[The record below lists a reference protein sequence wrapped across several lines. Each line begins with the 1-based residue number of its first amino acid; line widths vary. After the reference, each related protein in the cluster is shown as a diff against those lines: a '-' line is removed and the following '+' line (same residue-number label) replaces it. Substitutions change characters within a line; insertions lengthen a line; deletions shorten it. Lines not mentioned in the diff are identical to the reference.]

1 MLGFIIV
8 VTMVMIVN
16 TYMYI
21 QQTRVTEELNH
32 LFEEEMELYK
42 ADEVL
47 SSSFGVRLA
56 AIRGYIMTGDA
67 KEKALFEEYV
77 EIAKTNNEIVK
88 QHTTSEKALA
98 LIEQSVEW
106 RQSMV
111 DNVIQP
117 FEQDKKDLALKNL
130 NSYAV
135 ETTEIRQGFEALAQ
149 NRQNEMIALGKEITA
164 TNQAQQTL
172 LIISTIILAI
182 VALAFAWILSS
193 KIVAPIKRVTE
204 NLKALSEGDL
214 TRENLPITTK
224 DEAGELTMTSNE
236 LTKKFKNM
244 IGSMNEVAAK
254 VSTNSNILS
263 TSSTEVHEGSTQIA
277 ITMNELAEGSEHQ
290 ASNSVQL
297 AASMQ
302 QFESKI
308 FHMGNEARSMSNHS
322 NNVHH
327 LTSQGQ
333 EKMLASTKQMKMI
346 DTIIHQA
353 VERVSQLE
361 QQTSKIDELVH
372 KITEV
377 AEQTDL
383 LALNASIEAARA
395 GDAGKGFAVVAKEV
409 RKLSEQVEEAI
420 GDIATIIQGVEQ
432 EVGNVASSLTEGYAE
447 VKKGTQQI
455 EQTHVTFDEI
465 AQSISQMNSS
475 IEVTTHNIETV
486 QQEAQLINKT
496 IEDIVAV
503 AEQSAAGVEQ
513 TAATVEQTSTTM
525 EGVSVK
531 ANELLKMVEV
541 LDQQIHQFKL

>member
-42 ADEVL
+42 ADEAL

-77 EIAKTNNEIVK
+77 EIAKANNEIVK

-117 FEQDKKDLALKNL
+117 FEANEKDLALKNL
-130 NSYAV
+130 NSYAA
-135 ETTEIRQGFEALAQ
+135 ETTEIREGFEALAQ

-236 LTKKFKNM
+236 LTKKFKDM

-263 TSSTEVHEGSTQIA
+263 TSSSEVHEGSTQIA

-290 ASNSVQL
+290 ASSSVQL

-308 FHMGNEARSMSNHS
+308 FHMGNEAQSMSNHS

-333 EKMLASTKQMKMI
+333 EKMLASTK
-346 DTIIHQA
+346 
-353 VERVSQLE
+353 
-361 QQTSKIDELVH
+361 
-372 KITEV
+372 
-377 AEQTDL
+377 
-383 LALNASIEAARA
+383 
-395 GDAGKGFAVVAKEV
+395 
-409 RKLSEQVEEAI
+409 
-420 GDIATIIQGVEQ
+420 
-432 EVGNVASSLTEGYAE
+432 
-447 VKKGTQQI
+447 
-455 EQTHVTFDEI
+455 
-465 AQSISQMNSS
+465 
-475 IEVTTHNIETV
+475 
-486 QQEAQLINKT
+486 
-496 IEDIVAV
+496 
-503 AEQSAAGVEQ
+503 
-513 TAATVEQTSTTM
+513 
-525 EGVSVK
+525 
-531 ANELLKMVEV
+531 
-541 LDQQIHQFKL
+541 

>member
-1 MLGFIIV
+1 
-8 VTMVMIVN
+8 
-16 TYMYI
+16 
-21 QQTRVTEELNH
+21 
-32 LFEEEMELYK
+32 
-42 ADEVL
+42 
-47 SSSFGVRLA
+47 
-56 AIRGYIMTGDA
+56 MTGDA
-67 KEKALFEEYV
+67 TEKALFEEYV

-88 QHTTSEKALA
+88 QHTNSEKALA

-130 NSYAV
+130 NSYAA
-135 ETTEIRQGFEALAQ
+135 ETTEIREGFEALAQ

-214 TRENLPITTK
+214 TKENLPITTK

-263 TSSTEVHEGSTQIA
+263 TSSSEVHEGSTQIA

-290 ASNSVQL
+290 ASSSVQL

-308 FHMGNEARSMSNHS
+308 FHMGNEAQSMSNHS

-395 GDAGKGFAVVAKEV
+395 GDAGKGFAVVATEV
-409 RKLSEQVEEAI
+409 RKLSEQVEEAV